1 MLINGIACPED
12 DGPLKMPGLV
22 TDESKLY
29 ETVAFP
35 PPGFVLTPVTVSYTH
50 LTLPTILRV

>member
-35 PPGFVLTPVTVSYTH
+35 PPGFVLTPVSYTH
-50 LTLPTILRV
+50 LTLPTNREV